1 MGARISLTMIVKNE
15 EHALPACLE
24 AARPWVDEIVVL
36 DTGSTD
42 RTREIAARF
51 DARVYEWTWRD
62 DFAAAR
68 NESLRYATG
77 DWILALDADEVLT
90 PESGPALRRV
100 CDDPGNVVGYDIK
113 IVCPREGDGGLVRL
127 NWFPRLFRNLPGVR
141 WEGVIHEQVVTS
153 LAGRGPIVKCPVEV
167 LHSGYTLSHDAM
179 QAKAR
184 RNIALLERQLRDEPD
199 YAPGWFQLAETYVMS
214 GRLDDAIGAYRRSL
228 RLLQVS
234 RLTLSAG
241 VVTVALQNL
250 GAALFQRNKA
260 GDRDEARRLLES
272 ALALDPTLIPIRVI
286 MGNHAMAEQKW
297 EDAERQFATALELV
311 ARQQEHGEYEISPW
325 LIHFLRG
332 CTLAHQRKLGEAMT
346 CFEQALSINPK
357 HTDSLWLLALAS
369 GDAGDWTRGFP
380 ALERLAALGRD
391 DVPYHVQRA
400 VTLSG
405 LGRHSEAADEAR
417 IVIEREPAT
426 APVLSLL
433 AENLMRA
440 GRHQEAV
447 EAYAR
452 LTDVAPDTVAPLL
465 ALAQAREMVGD
476 RNGMMSA
483 YQRAVELDADS
494 GDVLFALGSACLRG
508 GALDAAEEC
517 LAGAV
522 ARYPERADF
531 RLNHALCL
539 IKRADLGGARE
550 ALAAIVQRWPQLT
563 KARELQQLIE
573 RLDTHPQLGRL
584 AAGALAEEKS

>member
-1 MGARISLTMIVKNE
+1 
-15 EHALPACLE
+15 
-24 AARPWVDEIVVL
+24 
-36 DTGSTD
+36 
-42 RTREIAARF
+42 
-51 DARVYEWTWRD
+51 
-62 DFAAAR
+62 
-68 NESLRYATG
+68 
-77 DWILALDADEVLT
+77 
-90 PESGPALRRV
+90 
-100 CDDPGNVVGYDIK
+100 
-113 IVCPREGDGGLVRL
+113 
-127 NWFPRLFRNLPGVR
+127 
-141 WEGVIHEQVVTS
+141 
-153 LAGRGPIVKCPVEV
+153 
-167 LHSGYTLSHDAM
+167 
-179 QAKAR
+179 
-184 RNIALLERQLRDEPD
+184 
-199 YAPGWFQLAETYVMS
+199 
-214 GRLDDAIGAYRRSL
+214 
-228 RLLQVS
+228 
-234 RLTLSAG
+234 
-241 VVTVALQNL
+241 
-250 GAALFQRNKA
+250 AALFQRNKA

-357 HTDSLWLLALAS
+357 HTDSLWLLA
-369 GDAGDWTRGFP
+369 
-380 ALERLAALGRD
+380 
-391 DVPYHVQRA
+391 
-400 VTLSG
+400 
-405 LGRHSEAADEAR
+405 
-417 IVIEREPAT
+417 
-426 APVLSLL
+426 
-433 AENLMRA
+433 
-440 GRHQEAV
+440 
-447 EAYAR
+447 
-452 LTDVAPDTVAPLL
+452 
-465 ALAQAREMVGD
+465 QAREMVGD
-476 RNGMMSA
+476 RDGMMSA